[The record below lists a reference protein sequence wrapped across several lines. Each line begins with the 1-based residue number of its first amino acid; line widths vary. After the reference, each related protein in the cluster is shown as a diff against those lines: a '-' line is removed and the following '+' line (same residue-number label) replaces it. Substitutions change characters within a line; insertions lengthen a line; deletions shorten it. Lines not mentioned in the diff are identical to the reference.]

1 MSEAIALAE
10 QALAHTDGDALVR
23 VVAERSLSLRFARS
37 APTQSTAVD
46 DLDLEVMV
54 LRDGHAG
61 LATTN
66 RLDGDGLRDAARRAT
81 DAAAIAARHATGPGP
96 YPAPAPGMVAE
107 GLAGWDARTA
117 ELDPA
122 DGGAAI
128 EAAIVQSARQG
139 LEAFGIWSAG
149 EVTHAIASSE
159 GARLIDRVTDGYM
172 KVICRDDTGRCG
184 FASATGMTSSG
195 CDGGALARAAG
206 AKVAPQAPIDVA
218 PGAYPV
224 VLDAD
229 AVAEL
234 LSFAGILLF
243 NGLAHAEGR
252 GALHG
257 RLGER
262 VAAPGVTITDDP
274 RAAGTL
280 LRAFDA
286 DGVRKAAVPLIAA
299 GVARGV
305 VHDLRSAAVAG
316 GDAAS
321 TGHATAPGGAPDGPE
336 PTNLVLTPGDAAD
349 VPALCAPIERG
360 LYVTRLW
367 YTNTVRER
375 DGIITSMT
383 RDGTFLVEDGRI
395 TRPAHDV
402 RVTDG
407 LLNVLGAVEAVGADP
422 RLIGHGEFYGRR
434 FAHGVLCPPVR
445 VGALRV
451 TGGA

>member
-1 MSEAIALAE
+1 MTDAISLAEDALAR
-10 QALAHTDGDALVR
+10 TDGDALVR

-37 APTQSTAVD
+37 SPTQSTAVD
-46 DLDLEVMV
+46 DLDVEVVV

-66 RLDGDGLRDAARRAT
+66 RLDDAGLRDAARRAT
-81 DAAAIAARHATGPGP
+81 EAATVAARHAGGPGP
-96 YPAPAPGMVAE
+96 YPAPAPRTVAE

-117 ELDPA
+117 ALEPA
-122 DGGAAI
+122 DGGDAI
-128 EAAIVQSARQG
+128 EGAIVQSARSG

-149 EVTHAIASSE
+149 EVTHAIASSS
-159 GARLIDRVTDGYM
+159 GARLVDRVTDGYM
-172 KVICRDDTGRCG
+172 KVICRDDAGRCG
-184 FASATGMTSSG
+184 FASATSMTSAA
-195 CDGGALARAAG
+195 CDGAELAGLAS
-206 AKVAPQAPIDVA
+206 AKVSPADPVELA
-218 PGAYPV
+218 PGTYPV
-224 VLDAD
+224 VFDAD

-243 NGLAHAEGR
+243 NGLAHVEGR

-257 RLGER
+257 RIGDL

-286 DGVRKAAVPLIAA
+286 DGVRKQPVSLIAA

-316 GDAAS
+316 TGTSS

-336 PTNLVLTPGDAAD
+336 ATNLVLSPGNAD
-349 VPALCAPIERG
+349 GVRDLCRPITRG

-375 DGIITSMT
+375 DAIVTSMT
-383 RDGTFLVEDGRI
+383 RDGTFLIEDGRI
-395 TRPAHDV
+395 TRPVRDV
-402 RVTDG
+402 RITDG
-407 LLNVLGAVEAVGADP
+407 LLDVLAAVEAVGRDP

-445 VGALRV
+445 VGAVRV

>member
-1 MSEAIALAE
+1 MTDAITLAEEALAR
-10 QALAHTDGDALVR
+10 TDGDALVR

-37 APTQSTAVD
+37 SPTQSTAVD
-46 DLDLEVMV
+46 DLDVEIMV

-66 RLDGDGLRDAARRAT
+66 RLDDDGLREAARRAT
-81 DAAAIAARHATGPGP
+81 EAATIAARHAGGPGP
-96 YPAPAPGMVAE
+96 YPAPAPGMLAE

-117 ELDPA
+117 DLDPA
-122 DGGAAI
+122 DGGDAI
-128 EAAIVQSARQG
+128 SAAIVQSARLG

-149 EVTHAIASSE
+149 EVTHAIASSA
-159 GARLIDRVTDGYM
+159 GARLVDRVTDGYM
-172 KVICRDDTGRCG
+172 KVICRDDAGRCG
-184 FASATGMTSSG
+184 FASATTMASAS
-195 CDGGALARAAG
+195 CDGAALAELAG
-206 AKVAPQAPIDVA
+206 SKVSATEPIDVA

-257 RLGER
+257 RIGDR
-262 VAAPGVTITDDP
+262 VAAAQVTITDDP

-286 DGVRKAAVPLIAA
+286 DGVRKLPLPLIAA

-316 GDAAS
+316 GGATS
-321 TGHATAPGGAPDGPE
+321 TGHATAPGGGPE
-336 PTNLVLTPGDAAD
+336 GPEATNLVLAPGDAD
-349 VPALCAPIERG
+349 GVRDLCRPIERG

-375 DGIITSMT
+375 DAIVTTMT
-383 RDGTFLVEDGRI
+383 RDGTFLIEDGRI
-395 TRPAHDV
+395 TRPVRDV
-402 RVTDG
+402 RITDG
-407 LLNVLGAVEAVGADP
+407 ILEILTAVDAIGRDP

-445 VGALRV
+445 VRELRV

>member
-1 MSEAIALAE
+1 MTDAIALAE
-10 QALAHTDGDALVR
+10 RALAHTDGDALVR

-37 APTQSTAVD
+37 SPTQSTSVD
-46 DLDLEVMV
+46 DLDVEIMV

-66 RLDGDGLRDAARRAT
+66 QLDDGGLRDAARRAAG
-81 DAAAIAARHATGPGP
+81 AAAVAARHAPGTGP
-96 YPAPAPGMVAE
+96 YPAPPPGMVAE

-128 EAAIVQSARQG
+128 DAAIVQAARRG

-149 EVTHAIASSE
+149 EVTHAIASSA
-159 GARLIDRVTDGYM
+159 GARLVDRVTDGYM
-172 KVICRDDTGRCG
+172 KVICRDDAGRCG
-184 FASATGMTSSG
+184 FASATAMASG
-195 CDGGALARAAG
+195 DCDGDALAGVAG
-206 AKVAPQAPIDVA
+206 AKVVAAEPVDLA
-218 PGAYPV
+218 PGVYSV

-234 LSFAGILLF
+234 LSFAGTLLF

-257 RLGER
+257 RIGER
-262 VAAPGVTITDDP
+262 VAAPDVTITDDP
-274 RAAGTL
+274 RAPGTL

-286 DGVRKAAVPLIAA
+286 DGVRKAPVPLVAA
-299 GVARGV
+299 GIARGV

-316 GDAAS
+316 DGAAS

-336 PTNLVLTPGDAAD
+336 ATNLVLAPGDAGGVRD
-349 VPALCAPIERG
+349 LCRPVERG

-375 DGIITSMT
+375 DGIVTAMT
-383 RDGTFLVEDGRI
+383 RDGTFLIEDGRI
-395 TRPAHDV
+395 TRPVRDV
-402 RVTDG
+402 RITDG
-407 LLNVLGAVEAVGADP
+407 LTDILSAVEAIGSDP

-445 VGALRV
+445 VGELRV
-451 TGGA
+451 TA

>member
-1 MSEAIALAE
+1 MTDAIALAE
-10 QALAHTDGDALVR
+10 EALARTDGDALVR

-37 APTQSTAVD
+37 SPTQSTAVD
-46 DLDLEVMV
+46 DLDVEIMV

-61 LATTN
+61 LAATN
-66 RLDGDGLRDAARRAT
+66 RLDDDGLRDAARRAT
-81 DAAAIAARHATGPGP
+81 EAAVVAARHARGPGP
-96 YPAPAPGMVAE
+96 YPSPAPGMIAE

-117 ELDPA
+117 DLDPA
-122 DGGAAI
+122 GGGDAIDAAI
-128 EAAIVQSARQG
+128 TQSARRG

-149 EVTHAIASSE
+149 EVTHAIASSA
-159 GARLIDRVTDGYM
+159 GARLVDRVTDGYM
-172 KVICRDDTGRCG
+172 KVICRDDAGRCG
-184 FASATGMTSSG
+184 FASETAMTSAA
-195 CDGGALARAAG
+195 CDGGALADLAG
-206 AKVAPQAPIDVA
+206 AKVSAAEPIDLA
-218 PGAYPV
+218 PGTYPV

-234 LSFAGILLF
+234 LSFAGTLLF

-257 RLGER
+257 RVGDR
-262 VAAPGVTITDDP
+262 VAAPRVTITDDP

-286 DGVRKAAVPLIAA
+286 DGVRKLPVPLIAA

-316 GDAAS
+316 GDTES

-336 PTNLVLTPGDAAD
+336 ATNLVLAPGDAD
-349 VPALCAPIERG
+349 GVRELCPPIERG

-375 DGIITSMT
+375 DAIITTMT
-383 RDGTFLVEDGRI
+383 RDGTFLIEDGRI
-395 TRPAHDV
+395 TRPVRDV
-402 RVTDG
+402 RITDG
-407 LLNVLGAVEAVGADP
+407 ILDVLTAVEAIGRDP

-445 VGALRV
+445 VSAMRV